1 MGNLEKIHDNA
12 AGIDIGSEKIF
23 VATDKQPVKSYRTFT
38 NTLQLCVKDL
48 QSQNIRTVAMEAT
61 GVYWVTIYDM
71 LEKAGMDV
79 WLVNPADSKNLPGR
93 KTDVQDC
100 QWIQQLHSYGLLRRS
115 FIPDETFRQL
125 RTYNRI
131 REDHIQMASSHVQH
145 MQKALISMNI
155 RLPEVI
161 SQIHGKSGMQMIEAI
176 LEGNTDAKHL
186 LSLCDARLRKNKRE
200 EILQA
205 LQGFYSEEHLFELKQ
220 AYDAYHFYQ
229 FQIAECDKKMEKL
242 LEKMSSEKEIH
253 DEDILLKANK
263 ETKRVRH
270 HNPQINNLHYKLVC
284 ITNGRDATTLPG
296 FTDYNYLRVLSEI
309 GDDISRWPTEKHFTS
324 WLGLAP
330 GQNRSGKIN
339 KRAKKRSSTRA
350 GQIFKQAAQ
359 TLLISKHIAL
369 GAFAKRIK
377 AKRGPAIAI
386 KATARKLAVMYYNL
400 MKYGAD
406 YVEEGTKKYEEK
418 YRNQLI
424 KFMQKKAIELDLQ
437 LIEIQH
443 NN

>member
-38 NTLQLCVKDL
+38 NTLQECVKNL

-61 GVYWVTIYDM
+61 GVYWITIYDM
-71 LEKAGMDV
+71 LEKVGMDV

-100 QWIQQLHSYGLLRRS
+100 QWIQQLHSFGLLRRS
-115 FIPDETFRQL
+115 FIPKEVFRQL
-125 RTYNRI
+125 RTYNRL
-131 REDHIQMASSHVQH
+131 REDHIQMASSHIQH

-155 RLPEVI
+155 RLPEVL
-161 SQIHGKSGMQMIEAI
+161 SQVHGKSGMLMIESI
-176 LEGNTDAKHL
+176 LSGNTDAKHL
-186 LSLCDARLRKNKRE
+186 LSLCDFRLRKNKGE

-220 AYDAYHFYQ
+220 AYDAYYFYQ
-229 FQIAECDKKMEKL
+229 KQIQDCDKKMEII
-242 LEKMSSEKEIH
+242 LEKMSSENSISDEEI
-253 DEDILLKANK
+253 LQKANK

-270 HNPQINNLHYKLVC
+270 HNPQIDKLHYKLIR
-284 ITNGRDATTLPG
+284 ITEGRDATTLPG
-296 FTDYNYLRVLSEI
+296 FTDYNYLRVLSEL
-309 GDDISRWPTEKHFTS
+309 GNDISRWPTEKHFTS

-339 KRAKKRSSTRA
+339 KRTKKRSSTKA
-350 GQIFKQAAQ
+350 GQVFKQAAQ

-406 YVEEGTKKYEEK
+406 YVEAGTKKYEEK
-418 YRNQLI
+418 YRSQLI
-424 KFMQKKAIELDLQ
+424 KFMQKKAAELNLQ
-437 LIEIQH
+437 VIDIQ
-443 NN
+443 